1 MIELTA
7 PVVQKNNEK
16 RIVYGPVLIPNE
28 PDHDGDRIRPE
39 KIEQVAHMFSEQYGN
54 VDLQHSLNNVGKMV
68 ESYIAPTDLDF
79 GEVTVPKGSWMMGV
93 RVTDSAS
100 WEAVKSGRLTGFSI
114 MGIRSAVMKS
124 KEVTADE
131 IQAATKRTTLKDLG
145 EDWIVNAVSLVDEPA
160 VPKAKFLVVKSKKD
174 PSDEESFFAKLKSFF
189 QTETS
194 IEGGETMD
202 REEMVALVKSTVAEV
217 LKEQQ
222 PDEDEQQEP
231 EPIAASAEENEVVT
245 LSKNDFE
252 ALLEGDSVTSLGFL
266 ATVGEQTLRQISD
279 GAKRRRMR
287 ARHNNMGVGKSHLQ
301 MAIAKAFIQQGIA
314 VLVISD
320 VVFMDELMQQKAS
333 SAPAFHE
340 QINQVADIPVL
351 VWDDLGKSNSSE
363 AKKSAYF
370 RIIDERYRNKKPILF
385 SSNEDTETLED
396 RIGDAAA
403 SRLLGMSRIYT
414 VEGPDY
420 RIVGQK

>member
-1 MIELTA
+1 MGYVLVDNWTARECPCLERERLKERFRNSRIPVELEQA
-7 PVVQKNNEK
+7 HFQNYRVENEAQ
-16 RIVYGPVLIPNE
+16 RTLY
-28 PDHDGDRIRPE
+28 
-39 KIEQVAHMFSEQYGN
+39 
-54 VDLQHSLNNVGKMV
+54 
-68 ESYIAPTDLDF
+68 
-79 GEVTVPKGSWMMGV
+79 
-93 RVTDSAS
+93 
-100 WEAVKSGRLTGFSI
+100 
-114 MGIRSAVMKS
+114 
-124 KEVTADE
+124 
-131 IQAATKRTTLKDLG
+131 QAAKQY
-145 EDWIVNAVSLVDEPA
+145 VQH
-160 VPKAKFLVVKSKKD
+160 F
-174 PSDEESFFAKLKSFF
+174 
-189 QTETS
+189 
-194 IEGGETMD
+194 
-202 REEMVALVKSTVAEV
+202 
-217 LKEQQ
+217 
-222 PDEDEQQEP
+222 
-231 EPIAASAEENEVVT
+231 
-245 LSKNDFE
+245 
-252 ALLEGDSVTSLGFL
+252 LEGDSVTSLGFL